1 MEPVVHQARVQG
13 FEEGLLAALQVL
25 GVPEDSPLRNSEQIP
40 CPTPAPSIE
49 SQANAAND
57 KDTPSMR
64 ELVQA
69 IDTHLE
75 TVDLKVTSN
84 LNAPENEKAQQLPA
98 EDVPDQHTNDAAHFF
113 PTDPAT

>member
-1 MEPVVHQARVQG
+1 
-13 FEEGLLAALQVL
+13 
-25 GVPEDSPLRNSEQIP
+25 
-40 CPTPAPSIE
+40 
-49 SQANAAND
+49 
-57 KDTPSMR
+57 MR

-69 IDTHLE
+69 IDTHME

-84 LNAPENEKAQQLPA
+84 LNAPENEEAQQLPA

>member
-1 MEPVVHQARVQG
+1 
-13 FEEGLLAALQVL
+13 
-25 GVPEDSPLRNSEQIP
+25 
-40 CPTPAPSIE
+40 
-49 SQANAAND
+49 
-57 KDTPSMR
+57 MR

-69 IDTHLE
+69 IDTHME

-84 LNAPENEKAQQLPA
+84 LIAPENEKAQQLPA